1 MVITV
6 DCLSIISGSNPLCL
20 VGTIPYQVYQ
30 LTNMFFQLNS
40 DTNSSAIASI
50 KVNATTNQ
58 VMVQYINNAKS
69 YLYDNVSFDAIL
81 DLLTGE
87 FESMGKFVNAYCKPC
102 VCTTV
107 G

>member
-1 MVITV
+1 M
-6 DCLSIISGSNPLCL
+6 DCLSIITSSNL
-20 VGTIPYQVYQ
+20 VYLVDTIQYQVLHQ
-30 LTNMFFQLNS
+30 INMFFQLAS
-40 DTNSSAIASI
+40 DTNSNAIASI

-107 G
+107 R

>member
-1 MVITV
+1 VILT
-6 DCLSIISGSNPLCL
+6 LNPKGFS
-20 VGTIPYQVYQ
+20 VGFYSYVP
-30 LTNMFFQLNS
+30 LLNNNMFFQLNS